1 MRNFKEL
8 EIWKLGM
15 EIAKA
20 VYRLSARLPKEE
32 RYGLISQI
40 TRAGVSI
47 PSNIAEGSAKSSERE
62 FKHYLETALG
72 SAFELETQL
81 LIISELNMSKSNC
94 DDLINEIQKEQRMI
108 GSFISSVKNR
118 LPSTKHPKPNTQ
130 NQAPKTKNLKPK
142 S

>member
-8 EIWKLGM
+8 KIWKLGM
-15 EIAKA
+15 EIATA
-20 VYRLSARLPKEE
+20 VYRLSTRLPKEE

-40 TRAGVSI
+40 TRAGISI
-47 PSNIAEGSAKSSERE
+47 PSNIAEGSAKSSEKE
-62 FKHYLETALG
+62 FKYYLETALG

-81 LIISELNMSKSNC
+81 LIISELNLSNSSC
-94 DDLINEIQKEQRMI
+94 DDLINEIQKEQKMI

-118 LPSTKHPKPNTQ
+118 LP
-130 NQAPKTKNLKPK
+130 KTKNLKPK

>member
-8 EIWKLGM
+8 EIWKLGI

-20 VYRLSARLPKEE
+20 VYRLSTRLPKEE

-62 FKHYLETALG
+62 FKNYLETALG

-81 LIISELNMSKSNC
+81 LIISESNLSKSSC
-94 DDLINEIQKEQRMI
+94 DDLINEIQKQQKMI

-118 LPSTKHPKPNTQ
+118 LPKPRTQ
-130 NQAPKTKNLKPK
+130 NPIKLCIQH
-142 S
+142 